1 MGYIFGIVGI
11 VFFGSLICIFLY
23 YLFNSKSNLDDVNA
37 NMKDDRRFGNY
48 DLEDYDDDE
57 RVEVFEDIIGIADE
71 LRDMDFENTI
81 SDINKFIAR
90 RSSQNEKIV
99 EAANNIAATAAQP
112 VEQVSNQV
120 QAQPVQTVQQVVTQ
134 PQVAVQP
141 QVVVQP
147 KVEVSEVQPVM
158 AQPSLRPLTTDELYE
173 EINDDFDDGIEEL

>member
-1 MGYIFGIVGI
+1 
-11 VFFGSLICIFLY
+11 
-23 YLFNSKSNLDDVNA
+23 
-37 NMKDDRRFGNY
+37 
-48 DLEDYDDDE
+48 
-57 RVEVFEDIIGIADE
+57 
-71 LRDMDFENTI
+71 MDFENTI

-120 QAQPVQTVQQVVTQ
+120 QAQPVQTVQQVVLH

-147 KVEVSEVQPVM
+147 KVEVPEVQPVM